1 MRTLSCAL
9 LAALVVGAVMA
20 AEPALKVNGIE
31 ISSAELALAQR
42 MGAAAAQG
50 AKPGD
55 PALLRYAVDQVV
67 NRLMLVQV
75 ARAAGVTVDAQEV
88 TASMA
93 EQAKQAGGPEA
104 FAKAIAQTGL
114 AEADIRRLE
123 ENRLITQRYIE
134 RQVAP
139 KTVVADDE
147 VRAYYDAHAEEFKHP
162 EQNKLRLVV
171 VHLDPV
177 SDEAKKAA
185 AKTRADQARDRIA
198 KGEEFA
204 KVASEVSDGPNKSR
218 GGDLG
223 WIQKGKIP
231 IPELENAIAALKV
244 GEVTP
249 VVATDKGFFIF
260 KLDAKRGAGVSPFD
274 EVKDTLRNMLRSR
287 KLEETLYTQIF
298 KQRAQA
304 KIETSDPAIKA
315 ALAPLPESTT
325 GTAGSAKPVGSGT
338 VPAHPTSG
346 SQPTPTAKPSG
357 DAPKRP

>member
-55 PALLRYAVDQVV
+55 AALLRYAVDQVV
-67 NRLMLVQV
+67 NRLMLAQI
-75 ARAAGVTVDAQEV
+75 ARAAGVTVDAQDV
-88 TASMA
+88 TNSMA

-114 AEADIRRLE
+114 PEADIRRLE
-123 ENRLITQRYIE
+123 ENRLVTQRYIE
-134 RQVAP
+134 RQVVP
-139 KTVVADDE
+139 KTVVTDDE
-147 VRAYYDAHAEEFKHP
+147 VRKYYDEHTEEFKHP
-162 EQNKLRLVV
+162 EQNRLRLVV
-171 VHLDPV
+171 VRLDPG
-177 SDEAKKAA
+177 SDEAKKSA
-185 AKTRADQARDRIA
+185 AKARAEQARDRIA

-204 KVASEVSDGPNKSR
+204 KVAGEVSDGPNKNR

-231 IPELENAIAALKV
+231 VPELEKAIAALKV
-244 GEVTP
+244 GEITP
-249 VVATDKGFFIF
+249 VVATDQGFFVF
-260 KLDAKRGAGVSPFD
+260 KLDAQRGAGVSPFD
-274 EVKDTLRNMLRSR
+274 EVKDNLQKMLRSR
-287 KLEETLYTQIF
+287 KLEETLFAEIL

-315 ALAPLPESTT
+315 ALAPLPEP
-325 GTAGSAKPVGSGT
+325 TAGPAASAKPAGSGT
-338 VPAHPTSG
+338 VPAHPASG
-346 SQPTPTAKPSG
+346 SQPAPTAKPSG
-357 DAPKRP
+357 DAAKRP